1 VVEADTMKSFWVY
14 DKNTKE
20 VYAIPLRNILDTLN
34 VLVGLKSN
42 IIYFDN
48 KQSAEKMKESSPTQ
62 QMIDDNT
69 IGIGELND

>member
-1 VVEADTMKSFWVY
+1 
-14 DKNTKE
+14 
-20 VYAIPLRNILDTLN
+20 LN

>member
-1 VVEADTMKSFWVY
+1 MKSFWVY

-20 VYAIPLRNILDTLN
+20 VYAIPLCNILDTLN